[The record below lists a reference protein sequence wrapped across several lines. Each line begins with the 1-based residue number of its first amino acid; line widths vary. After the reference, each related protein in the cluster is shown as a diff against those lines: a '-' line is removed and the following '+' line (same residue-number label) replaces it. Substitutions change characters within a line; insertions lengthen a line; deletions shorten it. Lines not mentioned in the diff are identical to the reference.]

1 MATIKPFRALRPK
14 EELADKIAALPYDV
28 MNREEA
34 KAMAKDNPYSFLH
47 IDRAEIDLPD
57 EIDIYDEKVYE
68 KSRENLVDFY
78 KKSYLVREDEKSFY
92 IYREIMDGR
101 EQTGILACVS
111 VDESMDGT
119 IKKHEYTKPDKEED
133 RTKNIRYCKANTG
146 TILLTFRNTDRIRDN
161 LKRQKEKKPLFDF
174 TSDDGVRHT
183 VWKIDAKDD
192 IDEFVE
198 AFGELRHLYVADGH
212 HRSAAA
218 ENYAKERREENP
230 NFDGTEEFNFYTA
243 MIAPDEEL
251 YVMDY
256 NRVVKDLN
264 GLDEDEFLEAVRK
277 NFDVEL
283 LEPGIEKIRNK
294 NIPEASIKKN
304 NDENLLESKEDENL
318 LESKIEKDRRNDD
331 LNRLDEDYS
340 DIEKIV
346 KPNRK
351 REYAM
356 YVGEKWYRLREK
368 QGEDAQNTNTLKK
381 EEIECK
387 KVNPVEDLDVSV
399 LNEKLIEPI
408 LGITNPKADP
418 RIDFV
423 GGIRGMKGLEDRV
436 KDDMKVAFALYPTP
450 IEYLMR
456 VADENMIMPA
466 KSTWFEPKVRC
477 GIVVH
482 EIEEIE

>member
-34 KAMAKDNPYSFLH
+34 KVMAKDNPYSFLH

-78 KKSYLVREDEKSFY
+78 KKGYLVRENKKSIY
-92 IYREIMDGR
+92 VYREIMDGR

-119 IKKHEYTKPDKEED
+119 IKKHEFTKPDKEED

-146 TILLTFRNTDRIRDN
+146 TILLTFKNTDRIREN
-161 LKRQKEKKPLFDF
+161 LKRQKENGPLFDF
-174 TSDDGVRHT
+174 TSDDNVRHT
-183 VWKIDAKDD
+183 VWKIDEKEE
-192 IDEFVE
+192 INEFVD
-198 AFGELRHLYVADGH
+198 AFKELKHLYVADGH

-218 ENYAKERREENP
+218 ENYAKERRKENP

-283 LEPGIEKIRNK
+283 IETCG
-294 NIPEASIKKN
+294 
-304 NDENLLESKEDENL
+304 
-318 LESKIEKDRRNDD
+318 DD
-331 LNRLDEDYS
+331 L
-340 DIEKIV
+340 DIDKRV
-346 KPNRK
+346 KPTKK

-356 YVGEKWYRLREK
+356 YVGENWYRLNEK
-368 QGEDAQNTNTLKK
+368 LGGEDQNMNPQKK
-381 EEIECK
+381 EKIEGRK
-387 KVNPVEDLDVSV
+387 LNPVDDLDVSV
-399 LNEKLIEPI
+399 LNEKLIELI
-408 LGITNPKADP
+408 LGITNPKADH

-423 GGIRGMKGLEDRV
+423 GGIRGMKGLEERV
-436 KDDMKVAFALYPTP
+436 KDDMKVAFAIYPTP
-450 IEYLMR
+450 IEDLMK
-456 VADENMIMPA
+456 VADEDMIMPA